1 MLRSILVVLVLL
13 FTAILSLLPVLSYA
27 QTATTPSS
35 SSSTAESFWTQG
47 APMPTPRTEI
57 AAALLGDNTYVIG
70 GFDKSGRITDIVEVY
85 NLRNNSWTKVTPIP
99 QPLHHTSAASYNG
112 KYT

>member
-47 APMPTPRTEI
+47 APMPTPRTEVTASI
-57 AAALLGDNTYVIG
+57 LEANIYVIG
-70 GFDKSGRITDIVEVY
+70 GYII
-85 NLRNNSWTKVTPIP
+85 
-99 QPLHHTSAASYNG
+99 
-112 KYT
+112 